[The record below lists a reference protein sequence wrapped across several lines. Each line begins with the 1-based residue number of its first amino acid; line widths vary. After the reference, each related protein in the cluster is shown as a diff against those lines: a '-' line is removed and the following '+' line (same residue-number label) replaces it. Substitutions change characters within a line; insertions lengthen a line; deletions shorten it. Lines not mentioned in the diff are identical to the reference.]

1 MDLDINFFLEVH
13 YLLLSFESAH
23 KKSTCL
29 VATSKVNN
37 NMSSLECELCEQRF
51 ITNQALK
58 THNKLIHLSDTLKC
72 HICDRVFKDVYGHIK
87 NAHGQRKYECTHCE
101 KKFQTKPIL
110 NDHIQ
115 SIHFGLKANCPDC
128 GKNVS
133 LSNLTRHINEFHKK
147 MKKPCIHCG
156 KEFGESN
163 LPRHIRS
170 VHNNEGVICPD
181 CGKAFGLGNLRKHIL
196 DVHEKRKKICDVCNK
211 EVTYAN
217 ISHHK
222 RKEHGIGK
230 PILNLRGLQGPKFKS
245 SPIKRE
251 LDIVTNVSETSS
263 DCDTDGNPSF
273 NELDNN
279 PSTNTIMVGNTAFT
293 VGDISIN
300 NFNLTTISTNMN
312 NF

>member
-1 MDLDINFFLEVH
+1 
-13 YLLLSFESAH
+13 
-23 KKSTCL
+23 
-29 VATSKVNN
+29 
-37 NMSSLECELCEQRF
+37 MSSLECELCEQRF

-72 HICDRVFKDVYGHIK
+72 HICDRVFKDIYSHIK

-115 SIHFGLKANCPDC
+115 SIHFGLKAKCPDC

-147 MKKPCIHCG
+147 MKKPCPHCD
-156 KEFGESN
+156 KEFGMSS
-163 LPRHIRS
+163 LRKHIRS
-170 VHNNEGVICPD
+170 VHNNECAECPD
-181 CGKAFGLGNLRKHIL
+181 CGKTYSIVNIKKHIL
-196 DVHEKRKKICDVCNK
+196 EVHKNLKKICKVCSI
-211 EVTYAN
+211 EVPYSYYSKHN
-217 ISHHK
+217 

-230 PILNLRGLQGPKFKS
+230 PIDQVTPTGPNMKLRGPRGPNINK
-245 SPIKRE
+245 PINRE
-251 LDIVTNVSETSS
+251 PDNLAYVCDNGVTDE
-263 DCDTDGNPSF
+263 NPYV

-279 PSTNTIMVGNTAFT
+279 SLTNTIMVGNTAFT

-300 NFNLTTISTNMN
+300 NFNLTTISTN
-312 NF
+312 NFSNPKRKE